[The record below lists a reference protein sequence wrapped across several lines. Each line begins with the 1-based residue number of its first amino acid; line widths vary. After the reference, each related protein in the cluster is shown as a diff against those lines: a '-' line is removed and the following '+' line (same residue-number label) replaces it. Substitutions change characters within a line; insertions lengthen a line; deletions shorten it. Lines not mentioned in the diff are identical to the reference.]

1 MKGCLA
7 CLFLLIAFSGSA
19 QDLTGTWEG
28 DFVVGI
34 DGQMKR
40 VSKMRLELVQ
50 LDMDVKGVV
59 TRYPEDTKAN
69 DSPNVIYTV
78 SGKLGKKQSFPFLL
92 IKGRSI
98 EGTPNDVLF
107 EYIINYR
114 MKDSVEYIGG
124 RWYKSLEPLATSERG
139 GGVFQLQRVS
149 STVSDKLKQ
158 EYKNKLMVEK
168 HEHNRK

>member
-1 MKGCLA
+1 MCMVS
-7 CLFLLIAFSGSA
+7 LFFFISIIGYA

-40 VSKMRLELVQ
+40 VSKMKLELVQ
-50 LDMDVKGVV
+50 LEMDVKGVV
-59 TRYPEDTKAN
+59 TRFPEDTKAI

-78 SGKLGKKQSFPFLL
+78 SGSLGKKQLFPFLL
-92 IKGRSI
+92 IKGRPI
-98 EGTPNDVLF
+98 EGTLNDVLF
-107 EYIINYR
+107 EFIVNYR

-124 RWYKSLEPLATSERG
+124 RWFKSLEPLATSERG

-149 STVSDKLKQ
+149 NTVSDKLKQ

-168 HEHNRK
+168 HEHNPK

>member
-1 MKGCLA
+1 MRM
-7 CLFLLIAFSGSA
+7 CLFCLFFLISITGYG

-50 LDMDVKGVV
+50 LEMEVKGVV
-59 TRYPEDTKAN
+59 TRYPEDTKAI

-78 SGKLGKKQSFPFLL
+78 SGKLGKKKLFPFLL
-92 IKGRSI
+92 IKGRPT
-98 EGTPNDVLF
+98 EGTPNDGLF
-107 EYIINYR
+107 EFIVNYR
-114 MKDSVEYIGG
+114 MKDSLEYIGG
-124 RWYKSLEPLATSERG
+124 RWYKSLEPLATAERG
-139 GGVFQLQRVS
+139 GGVFQLQRIS
-149 STVSDKLKQ
+149 NTVSDKLKQ

-168 HEHNRK
+168 HEHNPK